1 MADAQWQSTTVG
13 WEPDRPGTPT
23 PQQVALLTEPIDP
36 ARVKRSQGQSYIEGW
51 DVSAHLTRI
60 FGFLRW
66 DKEIVS
72 LELVGERSEVT
83 VKDGKERTGWWVTYR
98 CWMRLRIYD
107 SFGQLMWE
115 SDDAATGSAQNQPD
129 YGEAH
134 DLACKNAV
142 TYALKRCAKDLG
154 DQFGLSLYD
163 GGSVAPVVDRTAV
176 SAHDRIVEQKK
187 ALTEACGGDKD
198 LAKSLWGDRTGP
210 LDDGELDELLTEARQ
225 RT

>member
-1 MADAQWQSTTVG
+1 MSDAQWTTTTAV
-13 WEPDRPGTPT
+13 WEPDRPGAPNA
-23 PQQVALLTEPIDP
+23 QQRSELSEPIDP
-36 ARVKRSQGQSYIEGW
+36 RRVKKQQGQSYIEGW

-60 FGFLRW
+60 FGHCRW

-72 LELVGERSEVT
+72 LDLIGERSET
-83 VKDGKERTGWWVTYR
+83 TEKNGKPRVGWWVTYR
-98 CWMRLRIYD
+98 CHMRLRVYD
-107 SFGQLMWE
+107 GAGFLMWE
-115 SDDAATGSAQNQPD
+115 NDDAATGSSQNQPD

-176 SAHDRIVEQKK
+176 SAHDRVVEQKK
-187 ALTEACGGDKD
+187 RLAEACGGDVEV
-198 LAKSLWGDRTGP
+198 AKSLWGGRTEP
-210 LDDGELDELLTEARQ
+210 LSDDELEDLLTEARQ

>member
-1 MADAQWQSTTVG
+1 MGAEQLESTAVG
-13 WEPDRPGTPT
+13 WGQDRPGTPT

-36 ARVKRSQGQSYIEGW
+36 RRVKQQQGQSYIEGW

-60 FGFLRW
+60 FGHCRW

-72 LELVGERSEVT
+72 LDLVGERSDTTERN
-83 VKDGKERTGWWVTYR
+83 GKQRTGWWVTYR
-98 CWMRLRIYD
+98 CHMRLRVYD
-107 SFGQLMWE
+107 GSGLLMWE
-115 SDDAATGSAQNQPD
+115 NDDAATGSAQNQPD

-163 GGSVAPVVDRTAV
+163 GGSVAPVVDRDAR
-176 SAHDRIVEQKK
+176 SASDVAAEQKRR
-187 ALTEACGGDKD
+187 LFEACGGDKD

-210 LDDGELDELLTEARQ
+210 LDDEDLAVLIDEARQ